1 MKKDT
6 DAKFRGPGLWESI
19 LETFLGTRR
28 PFDCIQ
34 VEVTSNCNARCTY
47 CPHTVFRDKWQS
59 RNMTIDTFG
68 RLWPALRAAARVH
81 LQGWGEP
88 LLNPAFFKMAALAR
102 KAGCA
107 VSTTTCGLHMDA
119 DLARR
124 IVDSGMDIIAFSLA
138 GTDAA
143 SNAVR
148 RGADFDRVC
157 RSIAT
162 LQEIR
167 HARNAVY
174 LKVHI
179 AYLMLA
185 AEMEAVRGLP
195 ALAKKLGV
203 HAIVVSTLDYI
214 PTPDFEAEAFGP
226 DDTEKRAEAAK
237 ILGETEA
244 EARAAD
250 VDFYWS
256 LPRPDTLGTH
266 CSENISRSFFVAS
279 DGAVSPCV
287 YVNLPIG
294 IDNPHRRIFGNV
306 NNQDIMDIWNDE
318 TFRYF
323 RQRLADGDPDPACR
337 DCPKRR
343 IVY

>member
-1 MKKDT
+1 MKNGT
-6 DAKFRGPGLWESI
+6 GGKFRGPGIWETI
-19 LETFLGTRR
+19 LETFLGVRR

-34 VEVTSNCNARCTY
+34 VEVTSNCHARCTY
-47 CPHTVFRDKWQS
+47 CPHTTLRDKWQS
-59 RNMTIDTFG
+59 RDMTIDTFG

-88 LLNPAFFKMAALAR
+88 LLNPAFFEMAVLAR

-107 VSTTTCGLHMDA
+107 VSTTTCGLLMDE

-143 SNAVR
+143 GNAVR

-167 HARNAVY
+167 RARAGVH

-185 AEMEAVRGLP
+185 SAMEAVRGLP
-195 ALAKKLGV
+195 ALAKKLGA
-203 HAIVVSTLDYI
+203 HAAVVSTLDYI
-214 PTPDFEAEAFGP
+214 PSPDFVEEAFDP
-226 DDTEKRAEAAK
+226 SETEKLAAAAR
-237 ILGETEA
+237 ILGETET
-244 EARAAD
+244 EARALN
-250 VDFYWS
+250 VDFHWS
-256 LPRPDTLGTH
+256 LPRPDTPGTE
-266 CSENISRSFFVAS
+266 CSENITRSFFVAS
-279 DGAVSPCV
+279 DGTVSPCV
-287 YVNLPIG
+287 FVNLPID
-294 IDNPHRRIFGNV
+294 IDDSNRRIFGNV
-306 NNQDIMDIWNDE
+306 TDRDVMEIWNDE
-318 TFRYF
+318 KFRYF
-323 RQRLADGDPDPACR
+323 RERLADGDPDRACAN
-337 DCPKRR
+337 CPKRR
-343 IVY
+343 IR